1 MSSSIILVPQSS
13 ENKTKNHD
21 KLPITFRTFKSPQI
35 TAQFP
40 FLTSTQNQK
49 CSLPPSLTH
58 SKCGEVRL
66 RQKHGDQQ
74 SASWEHI
81 LRERVNK
88 LTLGSIPYCYIHDDD
103 DATAQWTWCTEK
115 SRLVQVKHL
124 PTLPLRTEL
133 QQCSIC
139 DHCHHAPTRPGPARS
154 GQAHG
159 TGRSGTGLP
168 SAPQQRQ
175 QRSPHDGVVVCMCAK
190 CKQNRVRLCTITGL
204 TNSRS
209 IYLSS
214 STLAGWFTAEFLL
227 FFRG

>member
-1 MSSSIILVPQSS
+1 MM
-13 ENKTKNHD
+13 H
-21 KLPITFRTFKSPQI
+21 R
-35 TAQFP
+35 
-40 FLTSTQNQK
+40 
-49 CSLPPSLTH
+49 
-58 SKCGEVRL
+58 EV
-66 RQKHGDQQ
+66 QT
-74 SASWEHI
+74 SAS
-81 LRERVNK
+81 
-88 LTLGSIPYCYIHDDD
+88 
-103 DATAQWTWCTEK
+103 K
-115 SRLVQVKHL
+115 STL
-124 PTLPLRTEL
+124 PTLPLRAEL

-214 STLAGWFTAEFLL
+214 STLAGWLDWLAGSQQS
-227 FFRG
+227 FFFFFVAKFFFNVAKNMYFSVANFFN